1 MNVIMIRTVVK
12 MSNRAID
19 RKAFL
24 ALLFVLGM
32 ASIMSQVLIL
42 REFLFAFGGNELII
56 GIFLSIWMLITGVG
70 AFAGKYIITIPAKLS
85 RFFYGVL
92 TIGCAP
98 LLLLFVID
106 FLRNI
111 VFLPGIQPGIIQI
124 LLSTV
129 VLLSVYCFFSG
140 FIFSQLAILLKQI
153 HEDNSYDKAY
163 AAESIGSTTGGILF
177 SFLLAY
183 FLDNFEASCVVVSI
197 AVIATIMFSKQII
210 SVLTK
215 VFMSVLLL
223 LVLMFFFFMNGS
235 RSARQ
240 YLFPAQEIV
249 DSRDTRYG
257 NLTVTRLADQLN
269 FYQNN
274 MLLFTTDNQMANE
287 EAVHYAMIQHIQP
300 SSVLLISGGIA
311 GVTKEILKYE
321 NVERIDYLEID
332 PEVFQIGREL
342 TKSLESDKIMT
353 YKTDA
358 RRFITGTTNQYD
370 IVIMNLPEPST
381 LELNRYYTVEFFKA
395 IKQKLKADGIIT
407 FSLPSTANYMN
418 DPVVRLNSSI
428 YNTCRQVF
436 QEVKIYPAGRNIYVV
451 SDDSLTYHIG
461 QLIEEKRIETD
472 YVNPYYI
479 DERSMIQ
486 RADYISSALTEDE
499 KINTD
504 FRPVAIYGFLQFWL
518 SQFQFTG
525 TVYSVI
531 VIAVFLVIVLTFFFM
546 KPVYPGMFTAG
557 FTASSF
563 QVLLL
568 ISFQIVMGHVY
579 QSLGAF
585 VAVFMAGLGFGALIR
600 NKLIPVSNLK
610 KYACLQL
617 IMVIISCIIP
627 AIIILSSRLSD
638 YPFLVHLI
646 FFILILSVSI
656 CTGLI
661 FSVSLQLSG
670 HFIKNNIALIYGTD
684 MAGAALGAF
693 LTTIYIIPLTGI
705 LNAAFLYAVLNLIF
719 AINSLLR
726 KQC

>member
-1 MNVIMIRTVVK
+1 MLQIRTASEMPYK
-12 MSNRAID
+12 NISG
-19 RKAFL
+19 KAFL

-56 GIFLSIWMLITGVG
+56 GIFFSIWMLITGAG
-70 AFAGKYIITIPAKLS
+70 AFTGKYIVTSPSKPS
-85 RFFYGVL
+85 RVFYGIL
-92 TIGCAP
+92 SIGCLP

-106 FLRNI
+106 FLRNV

-124 LLSTV
+124 LLSTI
-129 VLLSVYCFFSG
+129 VLLSAYCFISG
-140 FIFSQLAILLKQI
+140 FVFSQLAILLKQI
-153 HEDNSYDKAY
+153 HKENSFDKAY

-177 SFLLAY
+177 SFFLAY
-183 FLDNFEASCVVVSI
+183 FLDNFEASCVV
-197 AVIATIMFSKQII
+197 AATTVITVILLSKHTI
-210 SVLTK
+210 SVLSK
-215 VFMSVLLL
+215 AFMSVLLL
-223 LVLMFFFFMNGS
+223 VVLVYFFFMNGS

-240 YLFPAQEIV
+240 YLFPAQEII

-287 EAVHYAMIQHIQP
+287 EAVHYAMVQHNQP
-300 SSVLLISGGIA
+300 ENILLISGGIA
-311 GVTKEILKYE
+311 GVTREILKYE
-321 NVERIDYLEID
+321 SVERIDYLEID

-342 TKSLESDKIMT
+342 TRSLESDKIMT

-358 RRFITGTTNQYD
+358 RRFITRTTNNYD
-370 IVIMNLPEPST
+370 VAIMNLPEPST
-381 LELNRYYTVEFFKA
+381 LELNRYYTAEFLIA

-428 YNTCRQVF
+428 YNTCKQVF
-436 QEVKIYPAGRNIYVV
+436 QEAKIYPGGRNIYVV
-451 SDDSLTYHIG
+451 SDDSLTYQVG
-461 QLIEEKRIETD
+461 RLIEEKRIETD

-486 RADYISSALTEDE
+486 RADYIRDALTKDE

-504 FRPVAIYGFLQFWL
+504 FRPIAIYSFLQFWL

-525 TVYSVI
+525 TLYS
-531 VIAVFLVIVLTFFFM
+531 IAVITVLLVIVLAFFFM
-546 KPVYPGMFTAG
+546 RPFYPGMFTAG

-568 ISFQIVMGHVY
+568 ISFQIVIGHVY

-600 NKLIPVSNLK
+600 NKLIPGSSIK
-610 KYACLQL
+610 KYAYLQL

-627 AIIILSSRLSD
+627 AIILLSSRLSD
-638 YPFLVHLI
+638 YPLLVHLL
-646 FFILILSVSI
+646 FFILILGVSI

-670 HFIKNNIALIYGTD
+670 RYTKNNIALIYGID

-693 LTTIYIIPLTGI
+693 LTTIYIIPLVGI
-705 LNAAFLYAVLNLIF
+705 LNAAFLYAILNLIF
-719 AINSLLR
+719 AVNSLIK
-726 KQC
+726 KQR